1 MLFPRSPGSTGLHL
15 VEVPGAM
22 PRVAWVGVVDF
33 PDPGDPTPG
42 RGGTP
47 LGGEHGSG
55 LLTRPHLRGHRV
67 TNAGPGRSWTTAL
80 RTADVEPG
88 ETVLTI
94 RGEDRD
100 AGLALTYEF
109 ESLPGGALRA
119 RATVVNLAEGDYLL
133 EGLDIALPVDERL
146 TDVLDFTGRHE
157 RERTPQRH
165 TLTDGLYLRESR
177 GGRPGLAA
185 STLLAVGTP
194 GFDTDSGEVVATHVA
209 WSGNSVLRAERDAAG
224 SATLGGGELLL
235 PGEIALPTGGS
246 YATPWVHFVA
256 SHAGLDGVASS
267 WHTYLRSLPSHPP
280 TQPVTLNVW
289 EAVYFD
295 HALDQLRA
303 IADRAA
309 AVGVERFVLD
319 DGWFLGRRN
328 DTRGLGD
335 WVVDPTV
342 WPEGLGPLA
351 DHVKGL
357 GMQLGLWFEPEM
369 VNPDSELFRAHPDWV
384 LGPSGRL
391 PRPHRHQQVLDL
403 ANPLVTDHL
412 FSRMS
417 AIIEKYSID
426 AVKWDHNR
434 DLLEAGTPRRDG
446 APSVHDQ
453 TVAFYALLD
462 RLAARHPTVAWESCA
477 SGGGRVDLGVLER
490 TQRVWTSDMTDALA
504 RQEIQRWTVQLVP
517 PEYLGAHVSAHRN
530 PVTGRTWDLPFR
542 AATALF
548 GAMGVEWNLL
558 EADEE
563 ELSELARWVALHK
576 KHRMLL
582 HRGRVVRPTSTD
594 PAVLLHGVVAQDGG
608 SGLIAHVQLDESA
621 HNRGVRV
628 RLPGLPREQG
638 FRLEWEGPVDP
649 RATSQSTPLPEPG
662 PTSGVPVTGS
672 WLGSVGFAVPRR
684 RPATVTL
691 VRLTAAAE

>member
-1 MLFPRSPGSTGLHL
+1 M
-15 VEVPGAM
+15 EA
-22 PRVAWVGVVDF
+22 
-33 PDPGDPTPG
+33 
-42 RGGTP
+42 
-47 LGGEHGSG
+47 
-55 LLTRPHLRGHRV
+55 
-67 TNAGPGRSWTTAL
+67 
-80 RTADVEPG
+80 G

-146 TDVLDFTGRHE
+146 TEVLDFTGRHE

-165 TLTDGLYLRESR
+165 ALTDGLYLRESR

-194 GFDTDSGEVVATHVA
+194 GFDTDSGEVVAAHVA

-235 PGEIALPTGGS
+235 PGEIALRHRWLLRDTLGPLRGLPRGARRSRILLAHLPTLAAEPPPDPAGHAQRLGGR
-246 YATPWVHFVA
+246 
-256 SHAGLDGVASS
+256 L
-267 WHTYLRSLPSHPP
+267 LRPRP
-280 TQPVTLNVW
+280 
-289 EAVYFD
+289 
-295 HALDQLRA
+295 DQLRA

-319 DGWFLGRRN
+319 DGWFLGRRD

-357 GMQLGLWFEPEM
+357 GMQFGLWFEPEM

-403 ANPLVTDHL
+403 ANPLVSDHL

-417 AIIEKYSID
+417 AIIEEYSID

-453 TVAFYALLD
+453 TMAFYALLD

-490 TQRVWTSDMTDALA
+490 VQRVWTSDMTDALA
-504 RQEIQRWTVQLVP
+504 RQQIQRWTVQLVAAGVPRRSRVCP
-517 PEYLGAHVSAHRN
+517 PQPCDRQDLGSAVPRCHGAVRSH
-530 PVTGRTWDLPFR
+530 GRR
-542 AATALF
+542 
-548 GAMGVEWNLL
+548 VEP
-558 EADEE
+558 A
-563 ELSELARWVALHK
+563 
-576 KHRMLL
+576 
-582 HRGRVVRPTSTD
+582 RGRRGGAERARPLGGAAQEAIGCCSTAAGSCGRPRPTPRYSCTGWWRRT
-594 PAVLLHGVVAQDGG
+594 AA